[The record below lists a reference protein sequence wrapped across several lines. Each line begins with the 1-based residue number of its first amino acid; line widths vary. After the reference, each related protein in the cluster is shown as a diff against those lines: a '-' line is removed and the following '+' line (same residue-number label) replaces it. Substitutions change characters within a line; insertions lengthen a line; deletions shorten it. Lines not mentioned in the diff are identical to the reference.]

1 LRFDR
6 FLGVVSS
13 SPVSS
18 RFFRAAFF
26 FSRLNFSFMFA
37 RKIFRLRLAK
47 RTLVLGRKTLVMGV
61 VNITPDSFSD
71 GGKFFSPQKA
81 IQHALALE
89 KAGADILDIGA
100 ESTRPGA
107 AEISV
112 VEELRRLLPVLQA
125 LRGKIKIPISVD
137 TRKSSVAKIA
147 LGAGAEIINDV
158 SALRFDPYLADVVA
172 DRKCALILMHMRG
185 EPGTMQKIAFA
196 KNAVQDVTKDL
207 RTAIAV
213 ARKAGVPQSQILV
226 DPGIGF
232 GKSFPQNYELLR
244 RLPEIAKLGYPLVVG
259 TSRKGFLGHTLAL
272 AKERAFDDLAKH
284 SARAGASAKLS
295 TLRSKKPVPS
305 EERLLATAATVA
317 ASILAGA
324 HIVRV
329 HDVEE
334 MAQVAAVADR
344 VLDS

>member
-1 LRFDR
+1 
-6 FLGVVSS
+6 
-13 SPVSS
+13 
-18 RFFRAAFF
+18 
-26 FSRLNFSFMFA
+26 MFT
-37 RKIFRLRLAK
+37 RKIFPWRLAK
-47 RTLVLGRKTLVMGV
+47 RYLLLGKKTLVMGV
-61 VNITPDSFSD
+61 VNVTPDSFSD

-125 LRGKIKIPISVD
+125 LRGKMKIPISVD
-137 TRKSSVAKIA
+137 TRKSSVAELV

-158 SALRFDPYLADVVA
+158 SALRFDPRIAEVVA
-172 DRKCALILMHMRG
+172 DKKCGLVLMHMRG
-185 EPGTMQKIAFA
+185 EPGTMQKIPFA
-196 KNAVQDVTKDL
+196 KNVVADVTKDL
-207 RTAIAV
+207 RAALTIAL
-213 ARKAGVPQSQILV
+213 KAGVRKNQIVL
-226 DPGIGF
+226 DPGVGF

-244 RLPEIAKLGYPLVVG
+244 KLPEIARLGYPLAVG

-272 AKERAFDDLAKH
+272 VKEGAFDERARH
-284 SARAGASAKLS
+284 SASLKSKIA
-295 TLRSKKPVPS
+295 TLCSEKPVPS
-305 EERLLATAATVA
+305 EERIFATAATVA
-317 ASILAGA
+317 ASILVGA

-329 HDVEE
+329 HDVAE